1 MEDLEARKQAAAK
14 LFETLKGESTRP
26 ASKRRGKALVRA
38 TSLAAMF
45 YIDARHG
52 AETKQNLMK
61 SNEK

>member
-1 MEDLEARKQAAAK
+1 MEDLEAKKQAAAR

-52 AETKQNLMK
+52 VETQRNLIK
-61 SNEK
+61 KNEK